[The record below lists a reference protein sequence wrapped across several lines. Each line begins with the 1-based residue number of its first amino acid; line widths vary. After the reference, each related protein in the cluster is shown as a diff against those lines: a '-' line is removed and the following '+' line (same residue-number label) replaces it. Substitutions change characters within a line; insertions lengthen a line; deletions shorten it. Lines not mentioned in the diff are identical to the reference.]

1 MKLSPCVIGVAASG
15 LELGEAFRPETFTTQ
30 HWATVRSHGRSPL
43 PRLELCVQVGTVS
56 SDVLCGSQGFFAWA
70 SPQRALR
77 CETWWGLRTTEY
89 FESIKIFQSSSKR
102 IEPCKPKPLEPLF
115 FEIRTSWLSFLHM
128 AAHLPNPSNSM
139 LLRSGLSTHPHG
151 GPRSGI
157 ASRDYLVLA
166 TLQSITSRGHLRM
179 YHGPESNK
187 IIKALEERLNFPS
200 ATWRSTL
207 CREGLSRRIS
217 EPGNLQL
224 GFQMEYYCT

>member
-1 MKLSPCVIGVAASG
+1 MVAFKL
-15 LELGEAFRPETFTTQ
+15 
-30 HWATVRSHGRSPL
+30 RSL
-43 PRLELCVQVGTVS
+43 VVCTDKL
-56 SDVLCGSQGFFAWA
+56 
-70 SPQRALR
+70 
-77 CETWWGLRTTEY
+77 
-89 FESIKIFQSSSKR
+89 IFQSAWK
-102 IEPCKPKPLEPLF
+102 IIGPCKRKPLKPLF

>member
-1 MKLSPCVIGVAASG
+1 MPTSDLNFGSDPSLSLLSCFIDVSMLLESVVKLSPCVIGVAASG
-15 LELGEAFRPETFTTQ
+15 LELGEPFRPETFTTQ

-115 FEIRTSWLSFLHM
+115 FEIRT
-128 AAHLPNPSNSM
+128 
-139 LLRSGLSTHPHG
+139 
-151 GPRSGI
+151 
-157 ASRDYLVLA
+157 
-166 TLQSITSRGHLRM
+166 
-179 YHGPESNK
+179 
-187 IIKALEERLNFPS
+187 
-200 ATWRSTL
+200 
-207 CREGLSRRIS
+207 
-217 EPGNLQL
+217 
-224 GFQMEYYCT
+224 